1 MCNLNR
7 LCPISDGSCNCFLK
21 ECLENI
27 KKPSYGLHYNYGDVQ
42 LFQNLMPML
51 LNQTERFR
59 ELAES
64 MSKIS
69 SLLTSSCKKNALQKS
84 SPTSGQTDEAVTEK
98 TILDHISNPVIGH
111 TFMLKLNGDIPRPA
125 YKDRAFPLV
134 MNIVDMNGKEVK
146 LQEKVVFKVM
156 VFTAESPV
164 KQLMVNTSG
173 DKAVLGSIESEG
185 DCTVIFKKII
195 IKEVTSHFRNGCF
208 FLAIKPENANYI
220 KPLVISDLIVKARK
234 MVTGETNKRKK
245 MENLS
250 LNEDEIAE
258 KE

>member
-1 MCNLNR
+1 MCNLNH
-7 LCPISDGSCNCFLK
+7 LCSITDGSCNCFLK
-21 ECLENI
+21 DYLENM
-27 KKPSYGLHYNYGDVQ
+27 KKPSYGLFYNYSDAQ
-42 LFQNLMPML
+42 LFQNIMPL
-51 LNQTERFR
+51 LLSQTERFR

-64 MSKIS
+64 ISKIS
-69 SLLTSSCKKNALQKS
+69 SLITSTCKQNVLEKS
-84 SPTSGQTDEAVTEK
+84 LPVSGQTEEAVTEK
-98 TILDHISNPVIGH
+98 AILEHISSPVARYRFI
-111 TFMLKLNGDIPRPA
+111 MKLSGDIPRPA
-125 YKDRAFPLV
+125 YKDRAFSLAV
-134 MNIVDMNGKEVK
+134 NIVDMNGMEIK

-173 DKAVLGSIESEG
+173 DKAVLGSLESEG

-195 IKEVTSHFRNGCF
+195 IKEVTSHFRNGYF
-208 FLAIKPENANYI
+208 FLAIKPENADYI

-250 LNEDEIAE
+250 LNEDRISE
-258 KE
+258 KD